1 MDPMHLRSCMVLG
14 DDALA
19 CLQNKH
25 VIVFGLGGVG
35 GHAAEALCRGGIG
48 EITLVDFEIFVET
61 NLNRQLFATRKTIG
75 MSKTEAARARL
86 LEIAPAC
93 RIHCV
98 NLFFTE
104 ETEPEGLF
112 DGVDYILD
120 AIDTVSA
127 KLHLI
132 RKGKELG
139 IPVISSMGTGN
150 KLDPTA
156 FRVADLFQTKG
167 CPLARAMRTQCRK
180 MGIGSCKVVYSEEE
194 PVKSTLITDSGHRA
208 PGSVSF
214 VPGVAG
220 MILAGE
226 IIKDLVKECLS
237 SEPIN

>member
-1 MDPMHLRSCMVLG
+1 MDPMHQRSRMVLG
-14 DDALA
+14 DEALS
-19 CLQNKH
+19 CLQKKH

-35 GHAAEALCRGGIG
+35 GHAAEALCRGGRG
-48 EITLVDFEIFVET
+48 EITLVDSEAYELT
-61 NLNRQLFATRKTIG
+61 NLNRPLFATHKTLGILK
-75 MSKTEAARARL
+75 SEAAKARL
-86 LEIAPAC
+86 LEIAPTC
-93 RIHCV
+93 HIHCV

-104 ETEPEGLF
+104 ETEPAGLF

-132 RKGKELG
+132 RRGKELG

-167 CPLARAMRTQCRK
+167 CPLARAMRSQCRK
-180 MGIGSCKVVYSEEE
+180 LGIGSCKVVYSEEE
-194 PVKSTLITDSGHRA
+194 PVKATLQTDGVHRA

-226 IIKDLVKECLS
+226 IIKDLVRECSS
-237 SEPIN
+237 SELIN

>member
-1 MDPMHLRSCMVLG
+1 MHQRSRMVLG
-14 DDALA
+14 DDALLH
-19 CLQNKH
+19 LQNKH

-48 EITLVDFEIFVET
+48 EITLVDFEAFEET
-61 NLNRQLFATRKTIG
+61 NLNRQLFATRKTLG
-75 MSKTEAARARL
+75 LPKTEAAKVRL
-86 LEIAPAC
+86 LEISPSC

-104 ETEPEGLF
+104 ETEPAGLF
-112 DGVDYILD
+112 DGVNYILD
-120 AIDTVSA
+120 AIDTVSS

-132 RKGKELG
+132 RRGKELG

-150 KLDPTA
+150 KTDPTA

-167 CPLARAMRTQCRK
+167 CPLARAMRNQCRK
-180 MGIGSCKVVYSEEE
+180 NGLGSCKVVYSEEE
-194 PVKSTLITDSGHRA
+194 PVKTTLQTDSGHRA